1 MLKHALVCAS
11 ATERPYPGEH
21 RNLVFLTS
29 RALAPS
35 FSTAKVQLR
44 YVLDVGSGFATR
56 QSGEGS
62 ACDEVLRNVPPFR
75 EVCPRLEDR
84 VHDCGFIGSIQ
95 KDTTSVL

>member
-1 MLKHALVCAS
+1 MLKRALVCAS

-21 RNLVFLTS
+21 RNLFFLTS

-35 FSTAKVQLR
+35 FVTAKVQLR

-56 QSGEGS
+56 QSGEGP

-84 VHDCGFIGSIQ
+84 VHDCGFIGSI
-95 KDTTSVL
+95 